1 MCRQRGQTDTGAAE
15 MRKHCGGQAYQVHA
29 CQESENLDDEAVD
42 GLQSE
47 EQNQKDWRGGRR
59 DR

>member
-42 GLQSE
+42 GL
-47 EQNQKDWRGGRR
+47 
-59 DR
+59 